1 MNIRN
6 ASLNDLEQL
15 ALIVDIRELF
25 SRAGEEPPV
34 EILQTRIDFVLLIKQ
49 MCEMFLNKDQL

>member
-1 MNIRN
+1 MT
-6 ASLNDLEQL
+6 DLEQL